1 MQKTQETWIWFLGWE
16 DPLEEEMAIHSI
28 ILIWKILWTE
38 EPTTEPSGSP
48 SPFKKTFFKIWT
60 TQGECLFIYI
70 YISHS
75 ILNY

>member
-16 DPLEEEMAIHSI
+16 DPLEEEMAIHTI

-48 SPFKKTFFKIWT
+48 SPFRKHSLKYGLPKENAFS
-60 TQGECLFIYI
+60 YI